1 MKTKNFSD
9 NYNKILPTRLREL
22 INCSNTTIAAVAES
36 VGVTRQAVSQY
47 QNGSTQPNA
56 ETLAKIAKHFNISAD
71 YLLGLSN
78 EIKIK
83 QCENCGKL
91 FRPTKAD
98 EKYCSRIIDG
108 VSCKQDASRK
118 VRRETLAKKP
128 HQKQYNSINTM
139 LAYKL
144 KRKNLT
150 EAEKAQ
156 YKNELADFRLKALC
170 LRNEVVK
177 GNKTIEDYVNFLNSF
192 KKGYKK

>member
-1 MKTKNFSD
+1 MTVCESK
-9 NYNKILPTRLREL
+9 KISKIIGNRLCIILE
-22 INCSNTTIAAVAES
+22 INNVKQKE
-36 VGVTRQAVSQY
+36 
-47 QNGSTQPNA
+47 
-56 ETLAKIAKHFNISAD
+56 LAKVLGVKDNIISYYCSGARKPNLDQIIEIAKYFNVSAD

-78 EIKIK
+78 EIIVK

-128 HQKQYNSINTM
+128 YQKQYNSINTM

-150 EAEKAQ
+150 ETEKAQ
-156 YKNELADFRLKALC
+156 YRNELADFRLKALC
-170 LRNEVVK
+170 LRNEIDR

-192 KKGYKK
+192 KKGCKK

>member
-1 MKTKNFSD
+1 MTVCESK
-9 NYNKILPTRLREL
+9 KISKIIGNRLCIILE
-22 INCSNTTIAAVAES
+22 INNVKQKE
-36 VGVTRQAVSQY
+36 
-47 QNGSTQPNA
+47 
-56 ETLAKIAKHFNISAD
+56 LAKVLGVKDNIISYFCSGARKPNLEQIIEIAKYFNVSAD

-78 EIKIK
+78 EIIVK

-108 VSCKQDASRK
+108 VSCKRDASRK

-156 YKNELADFRLKALC
+156 YRNELADFRLKALC

-177 GNKTIEDYVNFLNSF
+177 GNKTIEDYVSFLNSF
-192 KKGYKK
+192 KKGCKK